1 MPWHE
6 RPHPCWSWKLGWVL
20 VAIGLMVW
28 PGGCRRPV
36 VLAADTLV
44 MAVEKPP
51 KTLDPRVGND
61 AVSARLHQIIFDTL
75 VNKNEQLDIV
85 PELAD
90 FTISPDGRVFTF
102 RLRPGV
108 VFHDGRPLTAED
120 VKYTFESLCAPTFN
134 SPKKGDFALVESIEA
149 PDERTVV
156 FRCRAPNLP
165 MLGSLVAVGIVPK
178 GTSPEEAAQRPVG
191 TGPFRVVTYR
201 ENHDI
206 WLEANPAYFKGAP
219 RLKRLQIRFIPD
231 AMTRELELRK
241 GTVQLAVN
249 ADLAYSTNQAL
260 GKTPGLKLVQA
271 KGTNI
276 AYLGLNCEDARLADV
291 RVRRALALAIDR
303 ETIIRTVLRGMARPA
318 AGPLP
323 PEQWA
328 YPEDLPPPRYDPEEA
343 RRLLAEA
350 GYGPG
355 RPLRLEL
362 KTSSAE
368 LSRQVAAVLQEQLKR
383 VGVELSLRSFEFQT
397 FLQDTIAGNFQM
409 FYLINVGANQSVDFL
424 SYFYESS
431 RIPTKAKGYSEGANR
446 ARYRSPEVDRWL
458 RAAAATTDKAEQRR
472 LYGLVQKQVVSD
484 VPQIFLWYPNNVAIA
499 HERVQGIT
507 LELSGS
513 YAFLRQVWIAEGG
526 AAE

>member
-1 MPWHE
+1 M
-6 RPHPCWSWKLGWVL
+6 
-20 VAIGLMVW
+20 
-28 PGGCRRPV
+28 
-36 VLAADTLV
+36 
-44 MAVEKPP
+44 
-51 KTLDPRVGND
+51 
-61 AVSARLHQIIFDTL
+61 
-75 VNKNEQLDIV
+75 
-85 PELAD
+85 
-90 FTISPDGRVFTF
+90 
-102 RLRPGV
+102 
-108 VFHDGRPLTAED
+108 
-120 VKYTFESLCAPTFN
+120 
-134 SPKKGDFALVESIEA
+134 
-149 PDERTVV
+149 
-156 FRCRAPNLP
+156 
-165 MLGSLVAVGIVPK
+165 
-178 GTSPEEAAQRPVG
+178 
-191 TGPFRVVTYR
+191 
-201 ENHDI
+201 
-206 WLEANPAYFKGAP
+206 
-219 RLKRLQIRFIPD
+219 
-231 AMTRELELRK
+231 
-241 GTVQLAVN
+241 
-249 ADLAYSTNQAL
+249 
-260 GKTPGLKLVQA
+260 
-271 KGTNI
+271 
-276 AYLGLNCEDARLADV
+276 

-355 RPLRLEL
+355 QPLRLEL

-431 RIPTKAKGYSEGANR
+431 RIPTKAKGYSGGKPGAL
-446 ARYRSPEVDRWL
+446 SVGGSGWL
-458 RAAAATTDKAEQRR
+458 AAGGGGATTDKAAQRR

-513 YAFLRQVWIAEGG
+513 YAFLRQVWIAEG
-526 AAE
+526 ASQD

>member
-1 MPWHE
+1 MPWRE
-6 RPHPCWSWKLGWVL
+6 ARRRRRGGGWFSYAL
-20 VAIGLMVW
+20 AAAFFLAW
-28 PGGCRRPV
+28 LPSGCRRPAV
-36 VLAADTLV
+36 VAPDTLV

-75 VNKNEQLDIV
+75 VNKDDRLDIV
-85 PELAD
+85 PDLAAE
-90 FTISPDGRVFTF
+90 FTVSPDARVFTF
-102 RLRPGV
+102 RLRPDV
-108 VFHDGRPLTAED
+108 RFHDGRPLTAAD
-120 VKYTFESLCAPTFN
+120 VKYTFETMCARDFN
-134 SPKKGDFALVESIEA
+134 SPKKGDFALVETIET

-165 MLGSLVAVGIVPK
+165 MLGSLVAVGIVPQ
-178 GTSPEEAAQRPVG
+178 GTTPDEAAQTPVG
-191 TGPFRVVTYR
+191 TGPFKVVAYR

-206 WLEANPAYFKGAP
+206 LLEANPDYFKGAP
-219 RLKRLQIRFIPD
+219 KLKRLRIRFIPD
-231 AMTRELELRK
+231 ATTRELELRK

-260 GKTPGLKLVQA
+260 GKTRGLKLVQA

-276 AYLGLNCEDARLADV
+276 AYLGLNCDDPRLADV

-328 YPEDLPPPRYDPEEA
+328 YPDDLPPPRYDPDEA

-350 GYGPG
+350 GYGPE

-368 LSRQVAAVLQEQLKR
+368 LPRQIAAVLQEQLKL
-383 VGVELSLRSFEFQT
+383 VGVRLSLRSFEFQT

-409 FYLINVGANQSVDFL
+409 FYLINVGGNQSVDFL
-424 SYFYESS
+424 SYFYDSS
-431 RIPTKAKGYSEGANR
+431 RIPTKEKGYSEGANR
-446 ARYRSPEVDRWL
+446 GRYRSPQVDAWL

-472 LYGLVQKQVVSD
+472 LYGLVQKQVVAD
-484 VPQIFLWYPNNVAIA
+484 AAQVFLWHPHNVAVA
-499 HERVQGIT
+499 HERVQGIA

-513 YAFLRQVWIAEGG
+513 YAFLREVWLAD
-526 AAE
+526 AP